1 VEVARQAERLAATVG
16 NVAANIYIKQAQDQY
31 TTAEIQVKAAEAKF
45 ATELSSNQDE
55 TTYNQSLEKLKAAT
69 AKLRPKNPLAASN
82 YDNYI
87 ASKSVDWDKSV
98 KAAMKDRLEDK
109 WEVKADILEKEYI
122 ESGEEA
128 DYTKHMLA
136 GVALYKRDESQTKKR
151 MAKAKEGAEKEEA
164 LRRIRANPEEFK
176 RTLKND
182 KSPMLE
188 DLPSV
193 NNDTGKMMWAKNIA
207 EGAIADIK
215 IAKGALTIQQESIL
229 NKAAADP
236 KTTTDFMERKIS
248 QSDGLTPEQKITA
261 MNKYTAARQ
270 TMARGGGNPYIKTDN
285 WELYSQFR
293 ERAANGT
300 ITQQEIMDNVG
311 PGGFSWPEAERLI
324 SVLNGKSSSSEAFED
339 TAAAKN
345 LTSQVKAMLPV
356 TGTLV
361 DREDVALNQ
370 FATQKGLGLLED
382 AIQNNSK
389 WTDREKKEEALR
401 IGRRIEQEYDSGV
414 LELELERVVEMTTE
428 QRAFVG
434 KGLAPSEFKGRG
446 IPQPK
451 TKAEFNKLSSGTIFI
466 DPDGVRRRKP

>member
-1 VEVARQAERLAATVG
+1 
-16 NVAANIYIKQAQDQY
+16 
-31 TTAEIQVKAAEAKF
+31 
-45 ATELSSNQDE
+45 
-55 TTYNQSLEKLKAAT
+55 
-69 AKLRPKNPLAASN
+69 
-82 YDNYI
+82 
-87 ASKSVDWDKSV
+87 
-98 KAAMKDRLEDK
+98 
-109 WEVKADILEKEYI
+109 
-122 ESGEEA
+122 
-128 DYTKHMLA
+128 
-136 GVALYKRDESQTKKR
+136 
-151 MAKAKEGAEKEEA
+151 MAKV
-164 LRRIRANPEEFK
+164 
-176 RTLKND
+176 LKD
-182 KSPMLE
+182 KFPNLVIV
-188 DLPSV
+188 L
-193 NNDTGKMMWAKNIA
+193 G
-207 EGAIADIK
+207 G
-215 IAKGALTIQQESIL
+215 
-229 NKAAADP
+229 
-236 KTTTDFMERKIS
+236 F
-248 QSDGLTPEQKITA
+248 TA
-261 MNKYTAARQ
+261 SRFA
-270 TMARGGGNPYIKTDN
+270 
-285 WELYSQFR
+285 
-293 ERAANGT
+293 
-300 ITQQEIMDNVG
+300 QEIMDNVG